1 LADRETVIAAWLVE
15 LAGARKRHQA
25 HENLVKEYE
34 KTLNDALQ
42 GLEALRGDVERLTS
56 ELSTSQTKL
65 AVSKAYQDT
74 LCAELQAA
82 QAGEK

>member
-1 LADRETVIAAWLVE
+1 
-15 LAGARKRHQA
+15 
-25 HENLVKEYE
+25 
-34 KTLNDALQ
+34 LNDALR

-65 AVSKAYQDT
+65 AVSEAYQDT